1 MDQFVEFS
9 GNHWELFMALGVI
22 LGLLTYN
29 LLLGDKGSVDPVGAT
44 QMINQQDALV
54 IDVRPAADFAKGH
67 ILHARNMPMNGFS
80 KQTGTLEKHKDKPVI
95 ICCRSGAQSSQA
107 CGMLRKQGFSDV
119 HNLRG
124 GILAWQ
130 NANLPVSRKK

>member
-1 MDQFVEFS
+1 MEQFVEFS

-29 LLLGDKGSVDPVGAT
+29 LLLGDKGSVSPQDAT
-44 QMINQQDALV
+44 AMINQKDAIV
-54 IDVRPAADFAKGH
+54 IDVRPAADYAKGH
-67 ILHARNMPMNGFS
+67 ILNSRNIPMNGFS
-80 KQTGTLEKHKDKPVI
+80 KQIGTLDKFKDKPVI
-95 ICCRSGAQSSQA
+95 VSCRSGAQSSQA
-107 CGMLRKQGFSDV
+107 CSLLRKQGFTDV

-130 NANLPVSRKK
+130 AANLPVSKKK